1 MQEGSSPTGV
11 PELLVRDSRHNS
23 SVKRDTL
30 LDFFADFAQL
40 PDPFLVYDDGFRV
53 EQRTYRQTAQAA
65 RALAA
70 KLHAGG
76 VRKGDKVVIWSENR
90 PEWIAVFWA
99 CLLVGAIL
107 VPVDYRA
114 SSGFLLRI
122 RDRVEARVVWIGDE
136 VVWPESA
143 AAVPWPLSE
152 VDWSEARTIS
162 PEPVTRDDIAEIV
175 FTSGA
180 TADPKGVIITHR
192 NILANIVPVET
203 EIRKYRRFGG
213 PFFPLRFLNLLPLSH
228 MFGQAMATFVPP
240 MLPGVV
246 VFMRG
251 YSPEEI
257 IRQIRSRRISVLVSV
272 PKILEILRE
281 YIVRQFPEASVAMPA
296 GVRWPRRWWH
306 YRRIHRLFGWK
317 FWAFVVGA
325 APLAPDVEEFWSS
338 LGFLT
343 IQGYGLTETA
353 PIVTLNHPFHARRGT
368 VGTPIGG
375 VEVKITPDGE
385 ILVRGENVSSGY
397 YGQTDET
404 ASEGGWL
411 HTGDIGAF
419 DAEGRLSV
427 KGRRKEIIVTPE
439 GLNVFPEDVER
450 VLDEIPGV
458 KESAAVGKDRVHV
471 VLVLEPGA
479 DATEIV
485 RAANS
490 KLEDHQRIQAVSLW
504 PERELPRTE
513 GTGKLK
519 RAAIWEWVNSGVAV
533 EPARTGNSIEQ
544 LVSRYARGRTL
555 MPETTLE
562 ELGLSSLERV
572 EMMIQMGL
580 SEQDFQSAR
589 TLGDLTSIREHPR
602 TAAAIST
609 PEIPGWPRSRTV
621 SLIRDIGLA
630 LVILPLA
637 RAFAWLKVE
646 GRENLDNVNAPVIFA
661 SNHQSHFDG
670 PTILMALPYRLRRRM
685 AIAASREFF
694 AAHFHPERFSPWQRF
709 TSGVSFF
716 LASLFF
722 NIFPLPQREAGA
734 MEALRYAGRLMSE
747 GWCVLIFPE
756 GDRTDAGEIHPF
768 QPGVGMMASRLATEV
783 IPVRL
788 EGLDRILHKNWRM
801 AKPGRARIKFGAP
814 LKLDG
819 DDYLALAQRVEA
831 AVRAL

>member
-1 MQEGSSPTGV
+1 MTNARRIIGM
-11 PELLVRDSRHNS
+11 
-23 SVKRDTL
+23 KRDTL
-30 LDFFADFAQL
+30 LDFFADFADL
-40 PDPFLVYDDGFRV
+40 PDLFLIYDDGFRV
-53 EQRTYRQTAQAA
+53 EQRTYRHTAQAA
-65 RALAA
+65 RSLAVRLREA
-70 KLHAGG
+70 G

-90 PEWIAVFWA
+90 PEWVAAFWA
-99 CLLVGAIL
+99 CLLAGAIV

-114 SSGFLLRI
+114 SSEFLLRI
-122 RDRVEARVVWIGDE
+122 RDKVQARIVWIGDE
-136 VVWPESA
+136 VVWPEGAEPS
-143 AAVPWPLSE
+143 PWRLTA
-152 VDWSEARTIS
+152 VDWSDARAAS
-162 PEPVTRDDIAEIV
+162 AEHVTRDDIAEIV

-192 NILANIVPVET
+192 NILANVVPVET
-203 EIRKYRRFGG
+203 EIRKYRRYGG

-228 MFGQAMATFVPP
+228 MFGQAMATFIPP
-240 MLPGVV
+240 VLPGVV

-251 YSPEEI
+251 HNPEEI
-257 IRQIRSRRISVLVSV
+257 IRQIRGRRISVLVSV

-281 YIVRQFPEASVAMPA
+281 YVLRHFPEAATDLPSGA
-296 GVRWPRRWWH
+296 RWPRRWWH

-325 APLAPDVEEFWSS
+325 APLAPDVEEFWSR

-353 PIVTLNHPFHARRGT
+353 PIVTLNHPFHTRQGT
-368 VGTPIGG
+368 VGKPIGG
-375 VEVKITPDGE
+375 VEVKIAPDGE

-397 YGQTDET
+397 FGQTEE
-404 ASEGGWL
+404 ASFEDGWL
-411 HTGDIGAF
+411 HTGDIGEF

-427 KGRRKEIIVTPE
+427 KGRKKEMIVTPE

-458 KESAAVGKDRVHV
+458 KESAAVGKDRVHA

-479 DATEIV
+479 DADAIV
-485 RAANS
+485 RGANR
-490 KLEDHQRIQAVSLW
+490 KLEDHQRIQGVSLW

-519 RAAIWEWVNSGVAV
+519 RAAIWQWVSSGRRV
-533 EPARTGNSIEQ
+533 EPSRTGSAIEQ
-544 LVSRYARGRTL
+544 LMAQYAHGRTL
-555 MPETTLE
+555 TPETTLE
-562 ELGLSSLERV
+562 DLGLSSLERV
-572 EMMIQMGL
+572 EMMIQLGVN
-580 SEQDFQSAR
+580 EPDFQAAR
-589 TLGDLTSIREHPR
+589 TVGDLASIGERP
-602 TAAAIST
+602 TAAAPAPAPET
-609 PEIPGWPRSRTV
+609 PRWPRSRIA
-621 SLIRDIGLA
+621 SLVRDIGLA

-637 RAFAWLKVE
+637 RVFAWLKIE
-646 GRENLDNVNAPVIFA
+646 GRENLEHLDGPVIFA

-670 PTILMALPYRLRRRM
+670 PSILMALPYRLRRRV

-694 AAHFHPERFSPWQRF
+694 AGHFHPDNFSRRQRFS
-709 TSGVSFF
+709 SGLSFF

-734 MEALRYAGRLMSE
+734 MEALRYAGRLISE

-756 GDRTDAGEIHPF
+756 GDRTDAGEIHSF
-768 QPGVGMMASRLATEV
+768 QPGVGMMASRLGAQV

-788 EGLDRILHKNWRM
+788 EGLDRILHKSWRM
-801 AKPGRARIKFGAP
+801 AKPGRARITFGKP
-814 LKLDG
+814 LSLDG
-819 DDYLALAQRVEA
+819 DDYASQARRVEA

>member
-1 MQEGSSPTGV
+1 MT
-11 PELLVRDSRHNS
+11 RH
-23 SVKRDTL
+23 TL
-30 LDFFADFAQL
+30 LDFFADFAEL
-40 PDPFLVYDDGFRV
+40 PDPFLVYDDGFRI

-65 RALAA
+65 RALAV
-70 KLHAGG
+70 KLRVAG
-76 VRKGDKVVIWSENR
+76 VRKGDKIVIWSENR
-90 PEWIAVFWA
+90 PEWIAAFWA
-99 CLLVGAIL
+99 CLLVGAIV

-114 SSGFLLRI
+114 SAAFLLRI
-122 RDRVEARVVWIGDE
+122 RDKVEARIVWIGDE
-136 VVWPESA
+136 VVWPESTESTEPR
-143 AAVPWPLSE
+143 PWRLAE
-152 VDWSEARTIS
+152 VDWSDARTVS
-162 PEPVTRDDIAEIV
+162 AEHVSRDDVAEIV

-228 MFGQAMATFVPP
+228 MFGQAMATFIPP

-257 IRQIRSRRISVLVSV
+257 IRQIRGRRISVLVSV

-281 YIVRQFPEASVAMPA
+281 YVLRQFPEAATDLPK
-296 GVRWPRRWWH
+296 GTGWPRRWWH

-325 APLAPDVEEFWSS
+325 APLAPDVEEFWSR

-375 VEVKITPDGE
+375 VEVKIAPDGE

-397 YGQTDET
+397 YGQTEET
-404 ASEGGWL
+404 SSEGGWL
-411 HTGDIGAF
+411 HTGDIGEF

-427 KGRRKEIIVTPE
+427 KGRKKEMIVTPE

-458 KESAAVGKDRVHV
+458 KESAAVGKDRVHA
-471 VLVLEPGA
+471 VLLLDPGA
-479 DATEIV
+479 DADAIV
-485 RAANS
+485 REANS
-490 KLEDHQRIQAVSLW
+490 KLEDHQRIQGISLW

-519 RAAIWEWVNSGVAV
+519 RAAIWQWVNSGGALGNV
-533 EPARTGNSIEQ
+533 EPSRTGSAIEQ
-544 LVSRYARGRTL
+544 LMAQYAHGRTVT
-555 MPETTLE
+555 PETTLE

-572 EMMIQMGL
+572 EMMIQLGVN
-580 SEQDFQSAR
+580 EPDFQAAR
-589 TLGDLTSIREHPR
+589 TVGDLTSIREHPAAV
-602 TAAAIST
+602 AAA
-609 PEIPGWPRSRTV
+609 PVPDIPSWPRSRIA
-621 SLIRDIGLA
+621 SLVRDIGLA

-637 RAFAWLKVE
+637 RAFAWLRVE
-646 GRENLDNVNAPVIFA
+646 GRENLEHLDAPVIFA
-661 SNHQSHFDG
+661 PNHQSHFDG
-670 PTILMALPYRLRRRM
+670 PTILMALPYRLRRRV

-694 AAHFHPERFSPWQRF
+694 AAHFHPDNFSPWQRF
-709 TSGVSFF
+709 TSGLNFF
-716 LASLFF
+716 LSSLFF
-722 NIFPLPQREAGA
+722 NIFPLPQREAGT

-768 QPGVGMMASRLATEV
+768 QPGVGMMASRLGARV
-783 IPVRL
+783 VPVRL
-788 EGLDRILHKNWRM
+788 EGLDRILHKSWRM

-814 LKLDG
+814 LTLEG
-819 DDYLALAQRVEA
+819 DDYTSLARRVEE
-831 AVRAL
+831 AVRTL

>member
-1 MQEGSSPTGV
+1 VT
-11 PELLVRDSRHNS
+11 
-23 SVKRDTL
+23 RDTL
-30 LDFFADFAQL
+30 LDFFADFAAL

-53 EQRTYRQTAQAA
+53 EQRSYHQTAQAA
-65 RALAA
+65 RALAV
-70 KLHAGG
+70 KLREAG
-76 VRKGDKVVIWSENR
+76 VHKGDKVVIWSENR
-90 PEWIAVFWA
+90 PEWVAAFWA
-99 CLLVGAIL
+99 CLLTGAIV

-114 SSGFLLRI
+114 SSDFLLRI
-122 RDRVEARVVWIGDE
+122 RDKVESRIVWIGDE
-136 VVWPESA
+136 VVWPEGA
-143 AAVPWPLSE
+143 EPRPWRLAE
-152 VDWSEARTIS
+152 VDWTDGRAI
-162 PEPVTRDDIAEIV
+162 PAEPVTRDDVAEIV

-257 IRQIRSRRISVLVSV
+257 IRQIRGRRISVLVSV

-281 YIVRQFPEASVAMPA
+281 YVVRQFPEAATDLPKGA
-296 GVRWPRRWWH
+296 GWPRRWWH

-325 APLAPDVEEFWSS
+325 APLAPDVEEFWSH

-375 VEVKITPDGE
+375 VQVKIAADGE

-397 YGQTDET
+397 YGVPPD
-404 ASEGGWL
+404 ASMDASCEGGWL
-411 HTGDIGAF
+411 HTGDIGEF
-419 DAEGRLSV
+419 DAEGRLSI
-427 KGRRKEIIVTPE
+427 KGRKKEMIVTPE
-439 GLNVFPEDVER
+439 GLNVFPEDVES
-450 VLDEIPGV
+450 VLDQVPGV
-458 KESAAVGKDRVHV
+458 KESAAVGKDRVHA
-471 VLVLEPGA
+471 VLVLESGA
-479 DATEIV
+479 DAAAIV

-490 KLEDHQRIQAVSLW
+490 KLEDHQRIQGVSFW

-519 RAAIWEWVNSGVAV
+519 RAAIWQWVNSGGAV
-533 EPARTGNSIEQ
+533 EPARTGSAIERRVAQ
-544 LVSRYARGRTL
+544 YARGRTL
-555 MPETTLE
+555 TPETTLE

-572 EMMIQMGL
+572 ELMIQLGVN
-580 SEQDFQSAR
+580 EPDFQAAR
-589 TLGDLTSIREHPR
+589 TVGDLTSIREHPAI
-602 TAAAIST
+602 AAAAAA
-609 PEIPGWPRSRTV
+609 PAQDIPSWPRSRTA
-621 SLIRDIGLA
+621 SLVRDIGLA
-630 LVILPLA
+630 IVILPLA
-637 RAFAWLKVE
+637 RAFAWLRIE
-646 GRENLDNVNAPVIFA
+646 GRENLEHLDAPVIFA

-670 PTILMALPYRLRRRM
+670 PTILMALPYRLRRRV

-694 AAHFHPERFSPWQRF
+694 AAHFHPERFSRWQRF
-709 TSGVSFF
+709 TSGLNFF
-716 LASLFF
+716 LSSLFF

-734 MEALRYAGRLMSE
+734 MEALRYAGRLISE

-756 GDRTDAGEIHPF
+756 GDRTDAGEIHTF
-768 QPGVGMMASRLATEV
+768 QPGVGMMASRLAARV
-783 IPVRL
+783 VPVRL
-788 EGLDRILHKNWRM
+788 EGLDRILHKSWRM
-801 AKPGRARIKFGAP
+801 AKPGRARIAFGAP
-814 LKLDG
+814 LSLDG
-819 DDYLALAQRVEA
+819 DDYTSLAQRVEA
-831 AVRAL
+831 AVRDL

>member
-1 MQEGSSPTGV
+1 M
-11 PELLVRDSRHNS
+11 
-23 SVKRDTL
+23 KRETL
-30 LDFFADFAQL
+30 LDFFADFADRA
-40 PDPFLVYDDGFRV
+40 DPFLVYDDGFRI

-65 RALAA
+65 RGLVARLRE
-70 KLHAGG
+70 AGIH
-76 VRKGDKVVIWSENR
+76 KGDKVVIWSENR
-90 PEWIAVFWA
+90 PEWIAAFWA
-99 CLLVGAIL
+99 CLLVGAIV

-114 SSGFLLRI
+114 SSGFLMRI
-122 RDRVEARVVWIGDE
+122 RDKVQPRIVWIGDE
-136 VVWPESA
+136 VVWPESSESTEPR
-143 AAVPWPLSE
+143 PWRLAD
-152 VDWSEARTIS
+152 VDWTDEQAVS
-162 PEPVTRDDIAEIV
+162 PELVSRDDVAEIV

-257 IRQIRSRRISVLVSV
+257 VRQIRTRRISVLVSV

-281 YIVRQFPEASVAMPA
+281 YVVRQFPEASTDLPK
-296 GVRWPRRWWH
+296 GTGWPRRWWH

-325 APLAPDVEEFWSS
+325 APLAPDVEEFWSR

-368 VGTPIGG
+368 VGKPIGG
-375 VEVKITPDGE
+375 VEVKIAPDGE

-397 YGQTDET
+397 YGQTEET
-404 ASEGGWL
+404 SSEGGWL

-419 DAEGRLSV
+419 DGEGRLSIQ
-427 KGRRKEIIVTPE
+427 GRKKEMIVTPE
-439 GLNVFPEDVER
+439 GLNVFPEDVEH
-450 VLDEIPGV
+450 VLDRISGV
-458 KESAAVGKDRVHV
+458 KESAAVGKDRVHA
-471 VLVLEPGA
+471 VLVLEPEA
-479 DATEIV
+479 DAAAIV
-485 RAANS
+485 REANS
-490 KLEDHQRIQAVSLW
+490 KLEDHQRIQGVSLW
-504 PERELPRTE
+504 PDRELPRTE

-519 RAAIWEWVNSGVAV
+519 RAAIAEWVKSGAAM
-533 EPARTGNSIEQ
+533 EPARTGDEIEKRFAQ
-544 LVSRYARGRTL
+544 YARGRTIT
-555 MPETTLE
+555 PETTLE

-572 EMMIQMGL
+572 EMMIQLGV
-580 SEQDFQSAR
+580 SEPDFQAAR
-589 TLGDLTSIREHPR
+589 TVGDLSSIGERPM
-602 TAAAIST
+602 TAAAA
-609 PEIPGWPRSRTV
+609 PAQDIPNWPRSRFASV
-621 SLIRDIGLA
+621 VRDIGLA

-637 RAFAWLKVE
+637 RVFAWLRIE
-646 GRENLDNVNAPVIFA
+646 GRENLQNVNAPVIFA

-670 PTILMALPYRLRRRM
+670 PAILMALPYRLRRRV

-694 AAHFHPERFSPWQRF
+694 AGHFHPDKFSRRQRFS
-709 TSGVSFF
+709 SGVSFF

-734 MEALRYAGRLMSE
+734 MEALRYAGRLFSQ

-768 QPGVGMMASRLATEV
+768 QPGVGMMASRLGARV
-783 IPVRL
+783 VPVRL
-788 EGLDRILHKNWRM
+788 EGLERILHKSRRM
-801 AKPGRARIKFGAP
+801 ARPGRARIKFGAP
-814 LKLDG
+814 LTLDG
-819 DDYLALAQRVEA
+819 EDYTSLAEHVEA
-831 AVRAL
+831 AVRSL

>member
-1 MQEGSSPTGV
+1 VT
-11 PELLVRDSRHNS
+11 
-23 SVKRDTL
+23 RDTL
-30 LDFFADFAQL
+30 LDFFADFADL
-40 PDPFLVYDDGFRV
+40 SNPFLVYDDGFRV
-53 EQRTYRQTAQAA
+53 EQCTYRQTAQAA
-65 RALAA
+65 RGLAV
-70 KLHAGG
+70 KLRVAG

-90 PEWIAVFWA
+90 PEWIAAFWA
-99 CLLVGAIL
+99 CLLTGAIV

-114 SSGFLLRI
+114 SSEFLLRI
-122 RDRVEARVVWIGDE
+122 RDKVQARIVWIGDE
-136 VVWPESA
+136 VVWPENTESTEPR
-143 AAVPWPLSE
+143 PWRLAE
-152 VDWSEARTIS
+152 VDWTDTRTVS
-162 PEPVTRDDIAEIV
+162 PEPVTRDDVAEIV

-257 IRQIRSRRISVLVSV
+257 IRQIHGRRISVLVSV

-281 YIVRQFPEASVAMPA
+281 YVVRQFPEAATDLPK
-296 GVRWPRRWWH
+296 GTGWPRRWWH

-325 APLAPDVEEFWSS
+325 APLAPDVEEFWSR

-375 VEVKITPDGE
+375 VEVKIAPDGE

-397 YGQTDET
+397 YGVPAES
-404 ASEGGWL
+404 SEGGWL

-427 KGRRKEIIVTPE
+427 KGRKKEMIVTPE

-450 VLDEIPGV
+450 VLDAIPGV
-458 KESAAVGKDRVHV
+458 KESAAVGKDRVHA

-479 DATEIV
+479 DADAIV
-485 RAANS
+485 REANS
-490 KLEDHQRIQAVSLW
+490 KLEDHQRIQGVSIW

-519 RAAIWEWVNSGVAV
+519 RAAIWQWVNSGVAV
-533 EPARTGNSIEQ
+533 ESSRTGSEIEQ
-544 LVSRYARGRTL
+544 LMAQYARGRTL
-555 MPETTLE
+555 TPETTLE

-572 EMMIQMGL
+572 ELMIQLGVN
-580 SEQDFQSAR
+580 EPEFQTAR
-589 TLGDLTSIREHPR
+589 TLGDLSSIREHPAV
-602 TAAAIST
+602 TAAA
-609 PEIPGWPRSRTV
+609 PPPQEIPSWPRGRV
-621 SLIRDIGLA
+621 ASLVRDIGLA

-637 RAFAWLKVE
+637 RAFAWLRIE
-646 GRENLDNVNAPVIFA
+646 GRENLEHLDAPVIFA

-670 PTILMALPYRLRRRM
+670 PAILMALPCRLRRRI

-694 AAHFHPERFSPWQRF
+694 AAHFHPERFSHWQRF
-709 TSGVSFF
+709 TSGLSFF

-734 MEALRYAGRLMSE
+734 MEALRYAGRLIGD

-756 GDRTDAGEIHPF
+756 GDRTDAGEIHTF
-768 QPGVGMMASRLATEV
+768 QPGVGMMASRLAV
-783 IPVRL
+783 RVVPVRL
-788 EGLDRILHKNWRM
+788 EGLDRVLHKNWRM
-801 AKPGRARIKFGAP
+801 AKPGHARIKFGSP
-814 LKLDG
+814 LTLVGDS
-819 DDYLALAQRVEA
+819 DDYTSLAQRVEA

>member
-1 MQEGSSPTGV
+1 MT
-11 PELLVRDSRHNS
+11 
-23 SVKRDTL
+23 RDTL
-30 LDFFADFAQL
+30 LEFFADFADL
-40 PDPFLVYDDGFRV
+40 PDLFLVYDDGFRV
-53 EQRTYRQTAQAA
+53 AQRTYRQTTQAA
-65 RALAA
+65 SALAVRLREA
-70 KLHAGG
+70 G

-90 PEWIAVFWA
+90 PAWVAAFWA
-99 CLLVGAIL
+99 CLLTGAIV

-114 SSGFLLRI
+114 SSTFLLRI
-122 RDRVEARVVWIGDE
+122 RDKVDARIVWVGDE
-136 VVWPESA
+136 VVWLEGAEPRPWRLADIDWHDARTSA
-143 AAVPWPLSE
+143 AE
-152 VDWSEARTIS
+152 HI
-162 PEPVTRDDIAEIV
+162 TRDDIAEIV

-192 NILANIVPVET
+192 NILANVVPVET
-203 EIRKYRRFGG
+203 EIRKYRSYGG

-228 MFGQAMATFVPP
+228 MFGQAMATFIPP
-240 MLPGVV
+240 VLPGVV

-251 YSPEEI
+251 HNPEEI
-257 IRQIRSRRISVLVSV
+257 LRQIRERRISVLVSV

-281 YIVRQFPEASVAMPA
+281 YVARQFPEATTALPA
-296 GVRWPRRWWH
+296 SAQWPRRWWH

-325 APLAPDVEEFWSS
+325 APLAPDVEEFWAR

-353 PIVTLNHPFHARRGT
+353 PIVTLNHPFHSRRGT

-375 VEVKITPDGE
+375 VNVKIAPDGE

-397 YGQTDET
+397 FGQTEET
-404 ASEGGWL
+404 SFEGGWL
-411 HTGDIGAF
+411 HTGDIGEF

-427 KGRRKEIIVTPE
+427 KGRKKEMIVTPE

-450 VLDEIPGV
+450 VLDAIPAV
-458 KESAAVGKDRVHV
+458 KESAAVGKDRVHA

-479 DATEIV
+479 DADAVV
-485 RAANS
+485 REANS
-490 KLEDHQRIQAVSLW
+490 KLEDHQRIQGISLW

-519 RAAIWEWVNSGVAV
+519 RAAIWQWVNSGGQREHA
-533 EPARTGNSIEQ
+533 EPSRTGSAIEQ
-544 LVSRYARGRTL
+544 LLAQYARGRTL
-555 MPETTLE
+555 TGETTLD

-572 EMMIQMGL
+572 EMMIQLGL
-580 SEQDFQSAR
+580 SEPDFQAAR
-589 TLGDLTSIREHPR
+589 TVGDLASIGERPKN
-602 TAAAIST
+602 AAAAA
-609 PEIPGWPRSRTV
+609 PAQEIPSWPRSRAASFV
-621 SLIRDIGLA
+621 RDIGLA

-637 RAFAWLKVE
+637 RAFAWLQVE
-646 GRENLDNVNAPVIFA
+646 GRQNLEHLDGPVIFA

-670 PTILMALPYRLRRRM
+670 PTILMALPYRLRRRV

-694 AAHFHPERFSPWQRF
+694 AAHYHPERFSRRQRLS
-709 TSGVSFF
+709 SGLSFF

-734 MEALRYAGRLMSE
+734 MQALRYAGRLISE
-747 GWCVLIFPE
+747 NWCVLIFPE
-756 GDRTDAGEIHPF
+756 GDRTDLGEIHAF
-768 QPGVGMMASRLATEV
+768 QPGVGMMAARLGARV

-801 AKPGRARIKFGAP
+801 AKPGHARIKFGAP

-819 DDYLALAQRVEA
+819 DDYTILAQRVEA
-831 AVRAL
+831 AVRDL

>member
-1 MQEGSSPTGV
+1 MT
-11 PELLVRDSRHNS
+11 
-23 SVKRDTL
+23 RDTL
-30 LDFFADFAQL
+30 LDFFADFADL

-65 RALAA
+65 RGLAV
-70 KLHAGG
+70 KLRVAGVG
-76 VRKGDKVVIWSENR
+76 KGDKVVIWSENR
-90 PEWIAVFWA
+90 PEWIAAFWA
-99 CLLVGAIL
+99 CLLNGAIV

-114 SSGFLLRI
+114 SSEFLLRI
-122 RDRVEARVVWIGDE
+122 RDKVGARIVWIGDE
-136 VVWPESA
+136 VVWPESTESTEA
-143 AAVPWPLSE
+143 GPWRLAD
-152 VDWSEARTIS
+152 VDWLDMRTVS
-162 PEPVTRDDIAEIV
+162 PEPVSREDIAEIV

-281 YIVRQFPEASVAMPA
+281 YVVRQFPEAATDLPK
-296 GVRWPRRWWH
+296 GTGWPRRWWH

-325 APLAPDVEEFWSS
+325 APLAPDVEEFWSR

-343 IQGYGLTETA
+343 LQGYGLTETA

-375 VEVKITPDGE
+375 VEVKIASDGE

-397 YGQTDET
+397 YGVPAEA

-411 HTGDIGAF
+411 HTGDIGEI
-419 DAEGRLSV
+419 DSEGRLSV
-427 KGRRKEIIVTPE
+427 KGRKKEIIVTPE

-450 VLDEIPGV
+450 VLNGIPGV
-458 KESAAVGKDRVHV
+458 KESAAVGMDRVHA

-479 DATEIV
+479 DADAIV

-490 KLEDHQRIQAVSLW
+490 KLEDHQRVQGVSLW

-519 RAAIWEWVNSGVAV
+519 RAAIWQWVNSGVAV
-533 EPARTGNSIEQ
+533 EPARTGSTIEQ
-544 LVSRYARGRTL
+544 LMAQYARGRTL
-555 MPETTLE
+555 TPQTTLE

-572 EMMIQMGL
+572 EMMIQLGVNE
-580 SEQDFQSAR
+580 SDFQNAR
-589 TLGDLTSIREHPR
+589 TVGDLSSIRERH
-602 TAAAIST
+602 TVAVAAA
-609 PEIPGWPRSRTV
+609 PAQDIPSWPRSRIASFV
-621 SLIRDIGLA
+621 RDIGLA
-630 LVILPLA
+630 IVILPLA
-637 RAFAWLKVE
+637 RVFAWLRVE
-646 GRENLDNVNAPVIFA
+646 GRENLEHLDAPVIFA
-661 SNHQSHFDG
+661 SNHQSHLDG
-670 PTILMALPYRLRRRM
+670 PTILMALPYRLRRRV

-694 AAHFHPERFSPWQRF
+694 AAHFHPERFSLRQRLA
-709 TSGVSFF
+709 SGLSFF

-734 MEALRYAGRLMSE
+734 MEALRYAGRLISE

-768 QPGVGMMASRLATEV
+768 QPGVGMMASRLGARV
-783 IPVRL
+783 VPVRL
-788 EGLDRILHKNWRM
+788 EGLDRVLHKSWRM
-801 AKPGRARIKFGAP
+801 AKPGRARIKFGAT
-814 LKLDG
+814 LTLDG
-819 DDYLALAQRVEA
+819 DEYTSLVQRVEA

>member
-1 MQEGSSPTGV
+1 M
-11 PELLVRDSRHNS
+11 
-23 SVKRDTL
+23 KRATL
-30 LDFFADFAQL
+30 LDFFADFAEL
-40 PDPFLVYDDGFRV
+40 PDPFLVYDDGFRI

-65 RALAA
+65 RGLAVTLREA
-70 KLHAGG
+70 G

-90 PEWIAVFWA
+90 PEWIGAFWA
-99 CLLVGAIL
+99 CLLVGAIV

-114 SSGFLLRI
+114 SAAFLLRI
-122 RDRVEARVVWIGDE
+122 RDKVEARIVWIGDE
-136 VVWPESA
+136 VVWPEGA
-143 AAVPWPLSE
+143 EPRPWPLAE
-152 VDWSEARTIS
+152 VDWSDTRAVSAEN
-162 PEPVTRDDIAEIV
+162 VTRDDVAEIV

-228 MFGQAMATFVPP
+228 MFGQAMATFIPP

-257 IRQIRSRRISVLVSV
+257 VRQIRSRRISVLVSV

-281 YIVRQFPEASVAMPA
+281 YVLRQFPEAATDLPK
-296 GVRWPRRWWH
+296 GTGWPRRWWH

-325 APLAPDVEEFWSS
+325 APLAPDVEEFWSH

-375 VEVKITPDGE
+375 VEVKIASDGE

-397 YGQTDET
+397 YGVAAES
-404 ASEGGWL
+404 SEGGWL

-427 KGRRKEIIVTPE
+427 KGRKKEMIVTPE

-458 KESAAVGKDRVHV
+458 KESAAVGKDRVHA
-471 VLVLEPGA
+471 VLVLDPGA
-479 DATEIV
+479 DADAIV
-485 RAANS
+485 RDANS
-490 KLEDHQRIQAVSLW
+490 KLEDHQRIQGMSLW

-519 RAAIWEWVNSGVAV
+519 RAAIWQWVNSGVHREHA
-533 EPARTGNSIEQ
+533 EPARTGSSIEQ
-544 LVSRYARGRTL
+544 LMAQYAHGRTVT
-555 MPETTLE
+555 PDTTLE

-572 EMMIQMGL
+572 EMMIQLGVN
-580 SEQDFQSAR
+580 EQDFQAAR
-589 TLGDLTSIREHPR
+589 TVGDLGSIRERPAV
-602 TAAAIST
+602 AAA
-609 PEIPGWPRSRTV
+609 PVPDIPSWPRSRIA
-621 SLIRDIGLA
+621 SLVRDIGLA

-637 RAFAWLKVE
+637 RAFAWLRVE
-646 GRENLDNVNAPVIFA
+646 GRENLEHVLEHGDAPVIFA

-670 PTILMALPYRLRRRM
+670 PSILMALPYRLRRRV

-694 AAHFHPERFSPWQRF
+694 AGHFHPERFSRWQRF
-709 TSGVSFF
+709 TSGLNFF
-716 LASLFF
+716 LSSLFF

-747 GWCVLIFPE
+747 GWSVLIFPE

-768 QPGVGMMASRLATEV
+768 QPGVGMMASRLAARV
-783 IPVRL
+783 VPLRL
-788 EGLDRILHKNWRM
+788 EGLERILHKSWRM
-801 AKPGRARIKFGAP
+801 AKPGRARVTFGTP
-814 LKLDG
+814 LILEG
-819 DDYLALAQRVEA
+819 DDYTSLARRVEA

>member
-1 MQEGSSPTGV
+1 M
-11 PELLVRDSRHNS
+11 
-23 SVKRDTL
+23 KRDTL
-30 LDFFADFAQL
+30 LDFFADFADL
-40 PDPFLVYDDGFRV
+40 PDLFLVYDDGFRV
-53 EQRTYRQTAQAA
+53 EQRSYRQTAQAA
-65 RALAA
+65 RALAVRLREA
-70 KLHAGG
+70 D

-90 PEWIAVFWA
+90 PEWIAAFWA
-99 CLLVGAIL
+99 CLLTGAIV

-114 SSGFLLRI
+114 SSGFLLRL
-122 RDRVEARVVWIGDE
+122 RDKVQARVVWIGDE
-136 VVWPESA
+136 VVWPEGA
-143 AAVPWPLSE
+143 EPRPWRLAE
-152 VDWSEARTIS
+152 VDWLDTRTAL
-162 PEPVTRDDIAEIV
+162 PEPVNRDDLAEIV

-192 NILANIVPVET
+192 NILANIVPVER

-251 YSPEEI
+251 YSPDEM
-257 IRQIRSRRISVLVSV
+257 IRQIRGRRISVLVSV
-272 PKILEILRE
+272 PKVLDILRE
-281 YIVRQFPEASVAMPA
+281 YVVRLCPESATALPPGA
-296 GVRWPRRWWH
+296 RWPRRWWH
-306 YRRIHRLFGWK
+306 YRRVHRLFGWK

-325 APLAPDVEEFWSS
+325 APLAPDVEEFWSR

-375 VEVKITPDGE
+375 VEVKIAPDGE

-397 YGQTDET
+397 FGAAPDTPD
-404 ASEGGWL
+404 ASFEDGWL

-419 DAEGRLSV
+419 DAEGRLLIR
-427 KGRRKEIIVTPE
+427 GRKKEMIVTPE

-458 KESAAVGKDRVHV
+458 KESAAVGKDRVHAV
-471 VLVLEPGA
+471 MVLDPGA
-479 DATEIV
+479 DAAAIV

-490 KLEDHQRIQAVSLW
+490 KLEDHQRIQGLSLW

-519 RAAIWEWVNSGVAV
+519 RAAIWQWVNSGGRIGPA
-533 EPARTGNSIEQ
+533 EP
-544 LVSRYARGRTL
+544 SRAGSAADRLIAQYARGRTL
-555 MPETTLE
+555 TPETTLE

-572 EMMIQMGL
+572 ELMIQLGV
-580 SEQDFQSAR
+580 SEPDFQVAR
-589 TLGDLTSIREHPR
+589 TVGDLTSIREQPAV
-602 TAAAIST
+602 AAPT
-609 PEIPGWPRSRTV
+609 QDIPSWPRSRTASWV
-621 SLIRDIGLA
+621 RDIGLA

-637 RAFAWLKVE
+637 RLFAWLRIE
-646 GRENLDNVNAPVIFA
+646 GRENLEHLDAPVIFA

-670 PTILMALPYRLRRRM
+670 PSILMALPYRLRRRV

-694 AAHFHPERFSPWQRF
+694 AAHFHPERFSRRQRF
-709 TSGVSFF
+709 TSGLSFF

-722 NIFPLPQREAGA
+722 NIFPLPQREVGA
-734 MEALRYAGRLMSE
+734 MDALRYAGRLMSE

-756 GDRTDAGEIHPF
+756 GDRTDAGEIHAF
-768 QPGVGMMASRLATEV
+768 QPGVGMMASRLAARV
-783 IPVRL
+783 VPVRL
-788 EGLDRILHKNWRM
+788 EGLDRILHKRWRM
-801 AKPGRARIKFGAP
+801 AKPGHARIKFGAP
-814 LKLDG
+814 LRLEG
-819 DDYLALAQRVEA
+819 DDYTSLARRVEA

>member
-1 MQEGSSPTGV
+1 M
-11 PELLVRDSRHNS
+11 
-23 SVKRDTL
+23 KRDTL
-30 LDFFADFAQL
+30 LDFFADFADL

-53 EQRTYRQTAQAA
+53 EQCTYRQTAQAA
-65 RALAA
+65 RALAVRLREA
-70 KLHAGG
+70 G

-90 PEWIAVFWA
+90 PEWVAAFWA
-99 CLLVGAIL
+99 CLLTGAIV

-114 SSGFLLRI
+114 SFEFLWRI
-122 RDRVEARVVWIGDE
+122 RDRVQARIVWIGGE
-136 VVWPESA
+136 VVLPEGA
-143 AAVPWPLSE
+143 EPLPWKLAD
-152 VDWSEARTIS
+152 VDWTDERTVS
-162 PEPVTRDDIAEIV
+162 AEPVNRDDVAEIV

-257 IRQIRSRRISVLVSV
+257 LRQIRGRRISVLVSV

-281 YIVRQFPEASVAMPA
+281 YVERQFPEAATALPA
-296 GVRWPRRWWH
+296 GARWPRRWWH

-325 APLAPDVEEFWSS
+325 APLAPDVEEFWSR

-353 PIVTLNHPFHARRGT
+353 PIVTLNHPFHTRRGT
-368 VGTPIGG
+368 VGKPIGG
-375 VEVKITPDGE
+375 VEVKIAPDGE

-397 YGQTDET
+397 FGQTEEP
-404 ASEGGWL
+404 SLEGGWL
-411 HTGDIGAF
+411 HTGDIGDF

-427 KGRRKEIIVTPE
+427 KGRKKEMIVTPE
-439 GLNVFPEDVER
+439 GLNVFPEDIER

-458 KESAAVGKDRVHV
+458 RESAAVGKDRVHA
-471 VLVLEPGA
+471 VLVLDPGG
-479 DATEIV
+479 DAGVIL
-485 RAANS
+485 RAANGQ
-490 KLEDHQRIQAVSLW
+490 LEDHQRVQGVSIW

-519 RAAIWEWVNSGVAV
+519 RAAIWQWLNSGARI
-533 EPARTGNSIEQ
+533 EPSATGSTMEQ
-544 LVSRYARGRTL
+544 MLAQYAHGRTL
-555 MPETTLE
+555 TPDTTLE

-572 EMMIQMGL
+572 EMMIRLGV
-580 SEQDFQSAR
+580 SEPDFQWAR
-589 TLGDLTSIREHPR
+589 TVGDLASIREHR
-602 TAAAIST
+602 MVAAAAAVA
-609 PEIPGWPRSRTV
+609 PAREIPSWPRSRAA
-621 SLIRDIGLA
+621 SLVRDIGLA

-637 RAFAWLKVE
+637 RAFAWLKIE
-646 GRENLDNVNAPVIFA
+646 GRQNLEHLDAPVIFA
-661 SNHQSHFDG
+661 SNHQSHLDG
-670 PTILMALPYRLRRRM
+670 PAILMALPYRLRRRV

-694 AAHFHPERFSPWQRF
+694 AAHFHPERFSRRQRF
-709 TSGVSFF
+709 ASGLSFF

-734 MEALRYAGRLMSE
+734 MEALRYAGRLIGD

-756 GDRTDAGEIHPF
+756 GDRTDAGEIHAF
-768 QPGVGMMASRLATEV
+768 QPGVGMMASRLGTRV
-783 IPVRL
+783 VPVRL
-788 EGLDRILHKNWRM
+788 EGLDRILHKTWRM
-801 AKPGRARIKFGAP
+801 AKPGRAGIKFGAA
-814 LKLDG
+814 LSLGGDSGG
-819 DDYLALAQRVEA
+819 DDYASLARSVEA
-831 AVRAL
+831 AVRDL

>member
-1 MQEGSSPTGV
+1 
-11 PELLVRDSRHNS
+11 
-23 SVKRDTL
+23 VKRDTL
-30 LDFFADFAQL
+30 LDFFAGFAEL
-40 PDPFLVYDDGFRV
+40 SDPFLVYDNGFRI
-53 EQRTYRQTAQAA
+53 EQRTYWQTAKAA
-65 RALAA
+65 QGLAVR
-70 KLHAGG
+70 LREAGI
-76 VRKGDKVVIWSENR
+76 RKGDKVVIWSENR
-90 PEWIAVFWA
+90 PEWVAAFWA
-99 CLLVGAIL
+99 CLLIGAVV

-114 SSGFLLRI
+114 SFEFLLRI
-122 RDRVEARVVWIGDE
+122 RDKVESRIVWIGDE
-136 VVWPESA
+136 VVWPEGAEPS
-143 AAVPWPLSE
+143 PWRLAE
-152 VDWSEARTIS
+152 VDWSDTRTT
-162 PEPVTRDDIAEIV
+162 PVENVTHDDVAEIV

-192 NILANIVPVET
+192 NILANIVPVES
-203 EIRKYRRFGG
+203 EIHKYRRFGG

-228 MFGQAMATFVPP
+228 MFGQAMATFIPP

-257 IRQIRSRRISVLVSV
+257 IRQIRGRRISVLVSV
-272 PKILEILRE
+272 PKILEILRD
-281 YIVRQFPEASVAMPA
+281 YVLRHFPEAATDLPKGA
-296 GVRWPRRWWH
+296 RWPRRWWH

-325 APLAPDVEEFWSS
+325 APLAPDVEEFWSR

-368 VGTPIGG
+368 VGKPIGG
-375 VEVKITPDGE
+375 VEVKIATDGE

-397 YGQTDET
+397 YGVAADT
-404 ASEGGWL
+404 SFEGGWL
-411 HTGDIGAF
+411 HTGDIGEF

-427 KGRRKEIIVTPE
+427 KGRKKEMIVTPE

-458 KESAAVGKDRVHV
+458 KESAAVGKDRVHA

-479 DATEIV
+479 DADAIV

-490 KLEDHQRIQAVSLW
+490 KLEDHQRIQGLSLW

-519 RAAIWEWVNSGVAV
+519 RAAIWQWVSSGVAV
-533 EPARTGNSIEQ
+533 GPARTGSAIEQ
-544 LVSRYARGRTL
+544 LMAQYAHGRTL
-555 MPETTLE
+555 TPETTLE

-572 EMMIQMGL
+572 ELMIQLGL
-580 SEQDFQSAR
+580 NEPDFQAAR
-589 TLGDLTSIREHPR
+589 TVGDLGSMREHPVVV
-602 TAAAIST
+602 AAA
-609 PEIPGWPRSRTV
+609 PARDIPSWTRSRIA
-621 SLIRDIGLA
+621 SLVRDAGLT

-637 RAFAWLKVE
+637 RLFAWLKID
-646 GRENLDNVNAPVIFA
+646 GRENLERLDAPVIFA

-670 PTILMALPYRLRRRM
+670 PSILMALPYRLRRRV

-694 AAHFHPERFSPWQRF
+694 AGHFHPERFSLRQRF
-709 TSGVSFF
+709 TSGLSFF

-734 MEALRYAGRLMSE
+734 MEALRYAGRLISE

-768 QPGVGMMASRLATEV
+768 QPGVGMMASRLGARV
-783 IPVRL
+783 VPVRL
-788 EGLDRILHKNWRM
+788 EGLDRVLHKSWRM
-801 AKPGRARIKFGAP
+801 AKPGRARVTFGAP
-814 LKLDG
+814 LILDG
-819 DDYLALAQRVEA
+819 DDYASLARRVEA

>member
-1 MQEGSSPTGV
+1 M
-11 PELLVRDSRHNS
+11 
-23 SVKRDTL
+23 KRDTL
-30 LDFFADFAQL
+30 LDFFADFADL

-53 EQRTYRQTAQAA
+53 EQRTYRQTAHAA
-65 RALAA
+65 RALAVRLREA
-70 KLHAGG
+70 G
-76 VRKGDKVVIWSENR
+76 VRKSDKVVLWSENR
-90 PEWIAVFWA
+90 PEWVAAFWA
-99 CLLVGAIL
+99 CLLVGAIV

-114 SSGFLLRI
+114 SAAFLLRI

-136 VVWPESA
+136 VVWPEGA
-143 AAVPWPLSE
+143 DPQPWRLAD
-152 VDWSEARTIS
+152 VDWSDVRTTAI
-162 PEPVTRDDIAEIV
+162 ETVRRDDIAEIV

-192 NILANIVPVET
+192 NILANVVPVET
-203 EIRKYRRFGG
+203 EIRKYRRYGR

-228 MFGQAMATFVPP
+228 MFGQAMATFIPP
-240 MLPGVV
+240 ILPGVV

-257 IRQIRSRRISVLVSV
+257 LRQIRGRRISVLVSV

-281 YIVRQFPEASVAMPA
+281 YVLHQFPEAGAPLPP
-296 GVRWPRRWWH
+296 GTHWLRLWWH

-325 APLAPDVEEFWSS
+325 APLAPDVEEFWSR

-368 VGTPIGG
+368 VGKPIGG
-375 VEVKITPDGE
+375 VEVKIAPDGE
-385 ILVRGENVSSGY
+385 ILVRGDNVSSGY
-397 YGQTDET
+397 FGQAEEAAFED
-404 ASEGGWL
+404 GWL

-427 KGRRKEIIVTPE
+427 KGRKKEMIVTPE

-450 VLDEIPGV
+450 VLNEIPGV
-458 KESAAVGKDRVHV
+458 KESAAVGLDRVHA

-479 DATEIV
+479 DADAIV
-485 RAANS
+485 REANS
-490 KLEDHQRIQAVSLW
+490 KLEDHQRIQGVSLW

-513 GTGKLK
+513 GTAKLK
-519 RAAIWEWVNSGVAV
+519 RAAIWQWVNSGGATTGQA
-533 EPARTGNSIEQ
+533 EPSRTGGGLDQ
-544 LVSRYARGRTL
+544 LLAQYAHGRTL
-555 MPETTLE
+555 TPETTLE
-562 ELGLSSLERV
+562 DLGLSSLERV
-572 EMMIQMGL
+572 EMMIQLGV
-580 SEQDFQSAR
+580 SEPDFQAAR
-589 TLGDLTSIREHPR
+589 TVGDLASIREHP
-602 TAAAIST
+602 AAAA
-609 PEIPGWPRSRTV
+609 PPVQDIPRWPRSRV
-621 SLIRDIGLA
+621 ASLVRDIGLA
-630 LVILPLA
+630 VVILPLA
-637 RAFAWLKVE
+637 RAFAWLKIE
-646 GRENLDNVNAPVIFA
+646 GRENLEHLDAPVIFA

-670 PTILMALPYRLRRRM
+670 PSILMALPYRLRRRV

-694 AAHFHPERFSPWQRF
+694 AGHFHPDHFSRRQRFS
-709 TSGVSFF
+709 SGLSFF

-756 GDRTDAGEIHPF
+756 GDRTDAGEIHTF
-768 QPGVGMMASRLATEV
+768 QPGVGMMASRLAAQV
-783 IPVRL
+783 VPVRL
-788 EGLDRILHKNWRM
+788 EGLERILHKSWRM
-801 AKPGRARIKFGAP
+801 ARPGRARIKFGAP
-814 LKLDG
+814 LTLDG
-819 DDYLALAQRVEA
+819 DDYTSLARRVED

>member
-1 MQEGSSPTGV
+1 MTNARSALGM
-11 PELLVRDSRHNS
+11 
-23 SVKRDTL
+23 KRDTL
-30 LDFFADFAQL
+30 LDFFADFAEL

-53 EQRTYRQTAQAA
+53 EQRSYNQTAQAA
-65 RALAA
+65 RALAG
-70 KLHAGG
+70 KLRATG
-76 VRKGDKVVIWSENR
+76 VHKGDKIVLWSENR
-90 PEWIAVFWA
+90 PEWVAAFWA
-99 CLLVGAIL
+99 CLLIGAIV

-114 SSGFLLRI
+114 SSEFLLRI
-122 RDRVEARVVWIGDE
+122 RDKVKARIVWIGDE
-136 VVWPESA
+136 VVWPVDAEPG
-143 AAVPWPLSE
+143 PWRLAE
-152 VDWSEARTIS
+152 VDWSDTRTT
-162 PEPVTRDDIAEIV
+162 PAEQVTRDDLTEIV

-257 IRQIRSRRISVLVSV
+257 IRQIRTRRISVLVSV

-281 YIVRQFPEASVAMPA
+281 YVVWQFPEAATDLPQGA
-296 GVRWPRRWWH
+296 RWPRRWWH

-325 APLAPDVEEFWSS
+325 APLAPDVEEFWSR

-375 VEVKITPDGE
+375 VQVKIAPDGE

-397 YGQTDET
+397 YEQTEET
-404 ASEGGWL
+404 SFEDGWL

-419 DAEGRLSV
+419 DGEGRLSI
-427 KGRRKEIIVTPE
+427 KGRKKEIIVTPE

-450 VLDEIPGV
+450 VLDRISGV
-458 KESAAVGKDRVHV
+458 KESAAVGKDRVHA

-479 DATEIV
+479 DAAAIV
-485 RAANS
+485 REANG
-490 KLEDHQRIQAVSLW
+490 KLEDHQRIQGMSLW
-504 PERELPRTE
+504 PEHQLPRTE

-519 RAAIWEWVNSGVAV
+519 RAAIWEWVNFGEQTPHVQSSQT
-533 EPARTGNSIEQ
+533 RTTLEQ
-544 LVSRYARGRTL
+544 QMAQYARGRTL
-555 MPETTLE
+555 TQETTLE

-572 EMMIQMGL
+572 ELMIQLGM
-580 SEQDFQSAR
+580 SEPDFQAAR
-589 TLGDLTSIREHPR
+589 TVGDLSSIRERP
-602 TAAAIST
+602 TAAPAAA
-609 PEIPGWPRSRTV
+609 PAPKIPAWPRSRMASWV
-621 SLIRDIGLA
+621 RDVGLA
-630 LVILPLA
+630 VVILPLA
-637 RAFAWLKVE
+637 RVFAWLKIE
-646 GRENLDNVNAPVIFA
+646 GRENLEHLDAPVIFA

-670 PTILMALPYRLRRRM
+670 PAILMALPYRLRRRV

-694 AAHFHPERFSPWQRF
+694 AAHFHPDNFSRWQRL
-709 TSGVSFF
+709 TSGMNFF

-734 MEALRYAGRLMSE
+734 MEALRYAGRLISD

-768 QPGVGMMASRLATEV
+768 QPGVGMMASRLGARV

-788 EGLDRILHKNWRM
+788 EGLDRILHKSWRM

-814 LKLDG
+814 LTLDG
-819 DDYLALAQRVEA
+819 EDYASLAQRVEA
-831 AVRAL
+831 SVRSL

>member
-1 MQEGSSPTGV
+1 VT
-11 PELLVRDSRHNS
+11 
-23 SVKRDTL
+23 RDTL
-30 LDFFADFAQL
+30 LDFFADFADL

-65 RALAA
+65 RAFAA
-70 KLHAGG
+70 RLREAG

-90 PEWIAVFWA
+90 PEWIAAFWA
-99 CLLVGAIL
+99 CLLTGAIV

-114 SSGFLLRI
+114 SSEFLLRI
-122 RDRVEARVVWIGDE
+122 REKVGARIVWIGDE
-136 VVWPESA
+136 VVWPEG
-143 AAVPWPLSE
+143 VEPRPWRLAE
-152 VDWSEARTIS
+152 VDWTDARTTP
-162 PEPVTRDDIAEIV
+162 PEPVTRDDVAEIV

-228 MFGQAMATFVPP
+228 MFGQAMATFIPP

-257 IRQIRSRRISVLVSV
+257 IRQIRGRRISVMVSV

-281 YIVRQFPEASVAMPA
+281 YVLRQFPEAATDLPK
-296 GVRWPRRWWH
+296 GTKWPRRWWH

-325 APLAPDVEEFWSS
+325 APLAPDVEEFWSR

-375 VEVKITPDGE
+375 VQVKIAPDGE

-397 YGQTDET
+397 YGQTEET
-404 ASEGGWL
+404 SSEDGWL
-411 HTGDIGAF
+411 HTGDMGEF

-427 KGRRKEIIVTPE
+427 KGRKKEMIVTPE

-450 VLDEIPGV
+450 VLDQIPGV
-458 KESAAVGKDRVHV
+458 KESAAVGKDRVHA

-479 DATEIV
+479 DASTIV
-485 RAANS
+485 RDANS
-490 KLEDHQRIQAVSLW
+490 KLEDHQRIQGVSLW

-519 RAAIWEWVNSGVAV
+519 RAAIWQWVNSGGASGHV
-533 EPARTGNSIEQ
+533 EPSRTGSAIEQ
-544 LVSRYARGRTL
+544 LMAQYARGRTL
-555 MPETTLE
+555 TPETTLE

-572 EMMIQMGL
+572 ELMIQLGVN
-580 SEQDFQSAR
+580 EPEFQAAR
-589 TLGDLTSIREHPR
+589 TVGDVTSIREHPMVAA
-602 TAAAIST
+602 TAAAA
-609 PEIPGWPRSRTV
+609 PAREIPSWPRSRIA
-621 SLIRDIGLA
+621 SLVRDAGLA
-630 LVILPLA
+630 LVILPMA
-637 RAFAWLKVE
+637 RAFAWLRIE
-646 GRENLDNVNAPVIFA
+646 GRENLEHLDAPVIFA

-670 PTILMALPYRLRRRM
+670 PAILMALPYRLRRRV

-694 AAHFHPERFSPWQRF
+694 AGHFHSEGYSFRQRF
-709 TSGVSFF
+709 TSGLSFF

-734 MEALRYAGRLMSE
+734 MEALRYAGRLIGN

-768 QPGVGMMASRLATEV
+768 QPGVGMMASRLATRV
-783 IPVRL
+783 VPLRL
-788 EGLDRILHKNWRM
+788 EGLDRVLHKNARM
-801 AKPGRARIKFGAP
+801 AKPGRARITFGKP
-814 LKLDG
+814 LSLDG
-819 DDYLALAQRVEA
+819 DDYASLARRVEA
-831 AVRAL
+831 AVRTL

>member
-1 MQEGSSPTGV
+1 M
-11 PELLVRDSRHNS
+11 
-23 SVKRDTL
+23 KRDTL
-30 LDFFADFAQL
+30 LDFFADFAEL
-40 PDPFLVYDDGFRV
+40 PDPFLIYDDGFRI
-53 EQRTYRQTAQAA
+53 EQRTYSQTAQTA
-65 RALAA
+65 RALAVR
-70 KLHAGG
+70 LRESG
-76 VRKGDKVVIWSENR
+76 VRKGDKVIVWSENR
-90 PEWIAVFWA
+90 TEWIAAFWA
-99 CLLVGAIL
+99 CLLAGAIV

-114 SSGFLLRI
+114 SSEFLFRI
-122 RDRVEARVVWIGDE
+122 RDKVQARIVWIGDE
-136 VVWPESA
+136 VVWPENA
-143 AAVPWPLSE
+143 PPPWRLAE
-152 VDWSEARTIS
+152 VDWSDNRTAP
-162 PEPVTRDDIAEIV
+162 PEPVNRDDLAEIV

-203 EIRKYRRFGG
+203 EIHKYRRFGG

-257 IRQIRSRRISVLVSV
+257 VRQIRTRRISVLVSV

-281 YIVRQFPEASVAMPA
+281 YVLRQFPEAATALPA

-325 APLAPDVEEFWSS
+325 APLAADVEEFWSR

-375 VEVKITPDGE
+375 VEVKIAPDGE

-397 YGQTDET
+397 FGQTEET
-404 ASEGGWL
+404 SFVDGWL
-411 HTGDIGAF
+411 HTGDIGEF
-419 DAEGRLSV
+419 DAERRLSI
-427 KGRRKEIIVTPE
+427 KGRKKEMIVTPE

-450 VLDEIPGV
+450 VLDADPAI
-458 KESAAVGKDRVHV
+458 KESAAVGTDRVHA

-479 DATEIV
+479 DLAEVV

-490 KLEDHQRIQAVSLW
+490 KLQDHQRIQGVSVW

-519 RAAIWEWVNSGVAV
+519 RAAIWEWVKSGGQTGQA
-533 EPARTGNSIEQ
+533 EPSSTASRLEQ
-544 LVSRYARGRTL
+544 LLAQYARGRTVN
-555 MPETTLE
+555 PDTTLE

-572 EMMIQMGL
+572 EMMIQLGV
-580 SEQDFQSAR
+580 SEPEFQAAR
-589 TLGDLTSIREHPR
+589 TVSDLAAIREHPHV
-602 TAAAIST
+602 AAAGAS
-609 PEIPGWPRSRTV
+609 PEIPAWPRSAFA
-621 SLIRDIGLA
+621 SLVRDIGLA
-630 LVILPLA
+630 VVILPLA
-637 RAFAWLKVE
+637 RMFAWLRIE
-646 GRENLDNVNAPVIFA
+646 GRENLQEVNPPVIFA

-670 PTILMALPYRLRRRM
+670 PTILMALPYRLRRRI

-694 AAHFHPERFSPWQRF
+694 APYFHPERFTVWRRWS
-709 TSGVSFF
+709 SGLSFF

-734 MEALRYAGRLMSE
+734 MEALRYAGRLLSQ

-768 QPGVGMMASRLATEV
+768 QPGVGMMASRLNTPV

-788 EGLDRILHKNWRM
+788 EGLDRILHKSWRM
-801 AKPGRARIKFGAP
+801 ASPGRARIKFGAP
-814 LKLDG
+814 LTLQGGSDA
-819 DDYLALAQRVEA
+819 DDYTALAQRVEA
-831 AVRAL
+831 SVRAL

>member
-1 MQEGSSPTGV
+1 MNRFS
-11 PELLVRDSRHNS
+11 DSRHNS

-30 LDFFADFAQL
+30 LDFFADFAEL

-53 EQRTYRQTAQAA
+53 EQRTYRKTAQAG
-65 RALAA
+65 RALAVRLREA
-70 KLHAGG
+70 G

-90 PEWIAVFWA
+90 PEWIAAFWA
-99 CLLVGAIL
+99 CLLVGAIV

-122 RDRVEARVVWIGDE
+122 RDKVQARIVWIGDE
-136 VVWPESA
+136 VVWPENTEPR
-143 AAVPWPLSE
+143 PWRLAD
-152 VDWSEARTIS
+152 VDWSDTRIAA
-162 PEPVTRDDIAEIV
+162 PENVTRDDVAEIV

-257 IRQIRSRRISVLVSV
+257 VRQIRTRRTSVLVSV

-281 YIVRQFPEASVAMPA
+281 YVLRQFPEAATDLPPGA
-296 GVRWPRRWWH
+296 RWPRRWWH
-306 YRRIHRLFGWK
+306 YRRVHRLFGWK

-325 APLAPDVEEFWSS
+325 APLAPDVEEFWSR

-375 VEVKITPDGE
+375 VEVKIAPDGE
-385 ILVRGENVSSGY
+385 IMVRGENVSSGY
-397 YGQTDET
+397 YGQTEDT
-404 ASEGGWL
+404 SSEGDWL
-411 HTGDIGAF
+411 QTGDIGAF
-419 DAEGRLSV
+419 DGEGRLSIQ
-427 KGRRKEIIVTPE
+427 GRKKEMIVTPE

-450 VLDEIPGV
+450 VLDRIPGV
-458 KESAAVGKDRVHV
+458 KESAAVGKDRVHA

-479 DATEIV
+479 DAGVAV
-485 RAANS
+485 REANS
-490 KLEDHQRIQAVSLW
+490 MLEDHQRIQGVSIW
-504 PERELPRTE
+504 PDRELPRTE

-519 RAAIWEWVNSGVAV
+519 RAAIAQWVNSGDAV
-533 EPARTGNSIEQ
+533 EPAPTGGAIEKRFAQ
-544 LVSRYARGRTL
+544 YARGRTIT
-555 MPETTLE
+555 PETTLD

-572 EMMIQMGL
+572 EMMIQLGV
-580 SEQDFQSAR
+580 SEPDFQAAR
-589 TLGDLTSIREHPR
+589 TVGDLSSIRERPM
-602 TAAAIST
+602 TAAAA
-609 PEIPGWPRSRTV
+609 PAQDIPNWPRSRFA
-621 SLIRDIGLA
+621 SLVRDIGLA
-630 LVILPLA
+630 AVILPLA
-637 RAFAWLKVE
+637 RVFAWLRIE
-646 GRENLDNVNAPVIFA
+646 GRENLENLNAPVIFA
-661 SNHQSHFDG
+661 ANHQSHFDG
-670 PTILMALPYRLRRRM
+670 PAILMALPYRLRRRV

-694 AAHFHPERFSPWQRF
+694 AGHFHPGNFSRRQRFS
-709 TSGVSFF
+709 SGVSFF

-734 MEALRYAGRLMSE
+734 LEALRYAGRLLSQ

-768 QPGVGMMASRLATEV
+768 QPGVGMMASRLGAQV
-783 IPVRL
+783 VPVRL
-788 EGLDRILHKNWRM
+788 EGLERILHKSWRM
-801 AKPGRARIKFGAP
+801 ARPGRARIKFGAP
-814 LKLDG
+814 LTLDG
-819 DDYLALAQRVEA
+819 EDYTLLAQNVET
-831 AVRAL
+831 AVRSL

>member
-1 MQEGSSPTGV
+1 
-11 PELLVRDSRHNS
+11 
-23 SVKRDTL
+23 VKRDTL
-30 LDFFADFAQL
+30 LDFFADFAEL
-40 PDPFLVYDDGFRV
+40 PDPFLIYDDGFRV
-53 EQRTYRQTAQAA
+53 EQRSYRQTAQAA
-65 RALAA
+65 RALAV
-70 KLHAGG
+70 KLRDAG
-76 VRKGDKVVIWSENR
+76 VCKDDKVVIWSENR
-90 PEWIAVFWA
+90 PEWVAAFWA
-99 CLLVGAIL
+99 CLLVGATA

-114 SSGFLLRI
+114 SSDFLLRI
-122 RDRVEARVVWIGDE
+122 RDKVESRIVWIGDE
-136 VVWPESA
+136 VVWPENIQPR
-143 AAVPWPLSE
+143 PWRLAE
-152 VDWSEARTIS
+152 VDWSDARTAPI
-162 PEPVTRDDIAEIV
+162 ENVTRDDVAEIV

-228 MFGQAMATFVPP
+228 MFGQAMATFIPP

-257 IRQIRSRRISVLVSV
+257 IRQIRGRRISVLVSV

-281 YIVRQFPEASVAMPA
+281 YVGRRFPETATDLPKGA
-296 GVRWPRRWWH
+296 GWPRRWWH
-306 YRRIHRLFGWK
+306 YRRVHRLFGWK

-325 APLAPDVEEFWSS
+325 APLAPDVEEFWSR

-375 VEVKITPDGE
+375 VQVKIAPDGE

-397 YGQTDET
+397 YGQTEE
-404 ASEGGWL
+404 ASSEDGWL
-411 HTGDIGAF
+411 HTGDVGEF

-427 KGRRKEIIVTPE
+427 KGRKKEMIVTPE

-450 VLDEIPGV
+450 VLNEIPGV
-458 KESAAVGKDRVHV
+458 KESAVVGKDRVHA
-471 VLVLEPGA
+471 VLVLEPGT
-479 DATEIV
+479 DAAAIV
-485 RAANS
+485 RAANG
-490 KLEDHQRIQAVSLW
+490 KLEDHQRIQGVSQW

-519 RAAIWEWVNSGVAV
+519 RAAIWQWVNSGVAV
-533 EPARTGNSIEQ
+533 EPARTGSAIDQ
-544 LVSRYARGRTL
+544 LIAQYAHGRTFS
-555 MPETTLE
+555 PETTLE

-572 EMMIQMGL
+572 EVMIQLGVN
-580 SEQDFQSAR
+580 EPDFQAAR
-589 TLGDLTSIREHPR
+589 TVGDLTSIREHP
-602 TAAAIST
+602 AAAAAV
-609 PEIPGWPRSRTV
+609 PARDIPDWPLSRV
-621 SLIRDIGLA
+621 ASIVRNIGLA

-637 RAFAWLKVE
+637 RAFAWLRIE
-646 GRENLDNVNAPVIFA
+646 GRENLEHLDAPVIFA

-670 PTILMALPYRLRRRM
+670 PTILIALPFRLRRRV

-694 AAHFHPERFSPWQRF
+694 AGHFHPERFSFRQRF
-709 TSGVSFF
+709 TSGLSFF

-734 MEALRYAGRLMSE
+734 MEALRYAGRLISE

-756 GDRTDAGEIHPF
+756 GDRTDAGEIHTF
-768 QPGVGMMASRLATEV
+768 QPGVGMMASRLAARV
-783 IPVRL
+783 VPVRL
-788 EGLDRILHKNWRM
+788 EGLDRILHKSWRM
-801 AKPGRARIKFGAP
+801 AKPGRARIAFGAP
-814 LKLDG
+814 LSLEG
-819 DDYLALAQRVEA
+819 DDYTSLARRVED

>member
-1 MQEGSSPTGV
+1 
-11 PELLVRDSRHNS
+11 
-23 SVKRDTL
+23 VKRDTL
-30 LDFFADFAQL
+30 LDFFADFADL

-65 RALAA
+65 RALAVRLSKA
-70 KLHAGG
+70 G
-76 VRKGDKVVIWSENR
+76 VRKGDKVVLWSENR
-90 PEWIAVFWA
+90 PEWIAAFWA
-99 CLLVGAIL
+99 CLLIGAIV
-107 VPVDYRA
+107 VPVDYRT
-114 SSGFLLRI
+114 SSEFILRI
-122 RDRVEARVVWIGDE
+122 RDKVEARIVWTGDE
-136 VVWPESA
+136 VVWPDDAEPR
-143 AAVPWPLSE
+143 PWKLSDT
-152 VDWSEARTIS
+152 DWSDARTVS
-162 PEPVTRDDIAEIV
+162 AEPVSRDDIAEIV

-257 IRQIRSRRISVLVSV
+257 IRQIRGRRISVLVSV

-281 YIVRQFPEASVAMPA
+281 YVVRQFAEAATSLPSNA
-296 GVRWPRRWWH
+296 RWPRRWWR

-325 APLAPDVEEFWSS
+325 APLAPDVEEFWSR

-353 PIVTLNHPFHARRGT
+353 PIVTLNHPFHTRQGT
-368 VGTPIGG
+368 VGKPIGG
-375 VEVKITPDGE
+375 VEVKIASDGE

-397 YGQTDET
+397 FGIKAESSD
-404 ASEGGWL
+404 SGWL
-411 HTGDIGAF
+411 HTGDVGDF
-419 DAEGRLSV
+419 DAEGRLSI
-427 KGRRKEIIVTPE
+427 KGRKKEMIVTPE

-450 VLDEIPGV
+450 VLDQIPGV
-458 KESAAVGKDRVHV
+458 KESAAVGRDRVHA
-471 VLVLEPGA
+471 VLVLEPGT
-479 DATEIV
+479 DAAAIV
-485 RAANS
+485 RTANS
-490 KLEDHQRIQAVSLW
+490 KLEDHQRIQGVSLW
-504 PERELPRTE
+504 PERALPRTE

-519 RAAIWEWVNSGVAV
+519 RAAIWQWVDSGVAV
-533 EPARTGNSIEQ
+533 EPARTGNTVEQ
-544 LVSRYARGRTL
+544 LIAQYAHGRTL
-555 MPETTLE
+555 TAETTLE

-572 EMMIQMGL
+572 EVMIQLGIN
-580 SEQDFQSAR
+580 EPDFQTAR
-589 TLGDLTSIREHPR
+589 TLGDLSSIREHPAV
-602 TAAAIST
+602 AAAT
-609 PEIPGWPRSRTV
+609 PAQDIPTWPRRRLASFV
-621 SLIRDIGLA
+621 RDLGLA

-637 RAFAWLKVE
+637 RLFAHLRIE
-646 GRENLDNVNAPVIFA
+646 GRENLENLNAPVIFA

-670 PTILMALPYRLRRRM
+670 PSILMALPYRLRRRV

-694 AAHFHPERFSPWQRF
+694 AGHFHPGNFSRWQRF
-709 TSGVSFF
+709 TSGLSFF

-734 MEALRYAGRLMSE
+734 VEALRYAGRLISE

-756 GDRTDAGEIHPF
+756 GDRTNAGEIHSF
-768 QPGVGMMASRLATEV
+768 QPGVGMMASRLGTQV
-783 IPVRL
+783 VPVRL
-788 EGLDRILHKNWRM
+788 EGLDRILHKTWRM
-801 AKPGRARIKFGAP
+801 AKPGPARIRFGAP
-814 LKLDG
+814 LSLKG
-819 DDYLALAQRVEA
+819 DDYTSLAQRVER
-831 AVRAL
+831 AVREL

>member
-1 MQEGSSPTGV
+1 MRAG
-11 PELLVRDSRHNS
+11 HNS

-30 LDFFADFAQL
+30 LDFFADFAEL

-53 EQRTYRQTAQAA
+53 EQRTYRQVAQAA
-65 RALAA
+65 RALGGRLRVA
-70 KLHAGG
+70 G
-76 VRKGDKVVIWSENR
+76 VRKGDKIVIWSENR
-90 PEWIAVFWA
+90 PEWIAAFWA
-99 CLLVGAIL
+99 CLLTGAIA
-107 VPVDYRA
+107 VPVDFRA
-114 SSGFLLRI
+114 SPAFLLRI
-122 RDRVEARVVWIGDE
+122 RDKVQARIVWIGDE
-136 VVWPESA
+136 VVWPENTESA
-143 AAVPWPLSE
+143 EPRPWRLAD
-152 VDWSEARTIS
+152 VDWSDARTA
-162 PEPVTRDDIAEIV
+162 PDEPVTRDDIAEIV

-257 IRQIRSRRISVLVSV
+257 IRQIHGRRISVLVSV

-281 YIVRQFPEASVAMPA
+281 YVVRQFPEAALALPA
-296 GVRWPRRWWH
+296 SATWPRRWWH

-325 APLAPDVEEFWSS
+325 APLAPDVEEFWSN

-375 VEVKITPDGE
+375 VEVKIAPDGE

-397 YGQTDET
+397 FGQT
-404 ASEGGWL
+404 EGAPFEDGWL

-427 KGRRKEIIVTPE
+427 KGRKKEMIVTPE

-458 KESAAVGKDRVHV
+458 KESAAVGKDRVHA
-471 VLVLEPGA
+471 VLVPEPGA
-479 DATEIV
+479 DAGAIV
-485 RAANS
+485 REANR
-490 KLEDHQRIQAVSLW
+490 KLEDHQRIQGVSLW

-519 RAAIWEWVNSGVAV
+519 RAAIWQWVNSGGRI
-533 EPARTGNSIEQ
+533 EPSRTGSAIDQ
-544 LVSRYARGRTL
+544 LMAQYAHGRTL
-555 MPETTLE
+555 TPETTLE

-572 EMMIQMGL
+572 EMMIQLGV
-580 SEQDFQSAR
+580 SEPDFQAAR
-589 TLGDLTSIREHPR
+589 TVGDLASIREHPMV
-602 TAAAIST
+602 AAAAAPA
-609 PEIPGWPRSRTV
+609 PEIPRWPRSRV
-621 SLIRDIGLA
+621 ASLVRDVGLA
-630 LVILPLA
+630 VVILPLA
-637 RAFAWLKVE
+637 RAFAWLKIE
-646 GRENLDNVNAPVIFA
+646 GRENLEHLDGPVIFA

-670 PTILMALPYRLRRRM
+670 PSILMALPYRLRRRV

-694 AAHFHPERFSPWQRF
+694 AGHFHPGNFSRRQRFS
-709 TSGVSFF
+709 SGLSFF

-734 MEALRYAGRLMSE
+734 MEALRYAGRLIGD

-768 QPGVGMMASRLATEV
+768 QPGVGMMASRLETRV
-783 IPVRL
+783 VPVRL
-788 EGLDRILHKNWRM
+788 EGLERVLHKTWRM
-801 AKPGRARIKFGAP
+801 AKPGRARIKFGP
-814 LKLDG
+814 PITLDG
-819 DDYLALAQRVEA
+819 DDYTALAKRVEA